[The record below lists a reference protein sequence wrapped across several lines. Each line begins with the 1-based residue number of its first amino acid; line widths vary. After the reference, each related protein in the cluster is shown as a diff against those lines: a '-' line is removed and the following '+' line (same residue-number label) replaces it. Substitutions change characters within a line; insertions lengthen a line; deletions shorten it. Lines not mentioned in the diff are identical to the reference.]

1 MHCKLQLNL
10 GLGAVSPKNALFS
23 AKSRV
28 WTHCSGNGG
37 PVIPLITSF
46 RPQLVKTA
54 LQLVP
59 VVENCNYNHTLSL

>member
-54 LQLVP
+54 ANHCWSKTPAVMP
-59 VVENCNYNHTLSL
+59 VHMNY